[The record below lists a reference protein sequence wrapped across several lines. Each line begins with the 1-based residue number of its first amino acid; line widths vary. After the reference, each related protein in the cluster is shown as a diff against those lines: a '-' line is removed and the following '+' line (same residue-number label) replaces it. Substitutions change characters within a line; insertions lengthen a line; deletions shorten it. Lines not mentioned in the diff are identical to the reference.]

1 MDGFSCKRTSDA
13 YILKGNRYIATNSKT
28 NIMEKNKQID
38 AENFSQFSMLESEKY
53 DTYIKLVKPEVD
65 KILEEIIP
73 KGCWTLGVKM
83 KGKDVVAEIVLDTNE
98 TKYSAKYIEIDNKYV
113 WDYVVN
119 VKYYDNRKIISF
131 FERKEN
137 FEPITLSQTIYDKLD
152 VLYNGFE
159 K

>member
-1 MDGFSCKRTSDA
+1 
-13 YILKGNRYIATNSKT
+13 
-28 NIMEKNKQID
+28 MEKNKQID
-38 AENFSQFSMLESEKY
+38 ADNRSENFSQFSVLESEKY
-53 DTYIKLVKPEVD
+53 ETYIKLVKPEID

-83 KGKDVVAEIVLDTNE
+83 NGKDVVAEIVLDTNE

-131 FERKEN
+131 FGRKEN

-152 VLYNGFE
+152 ELYNCFE

>member
-1 MDGFSCKRTSDA
+1 
-13 YILKGNRYIATNSKT
+13 
-28 NIMEKNKQID
+28 MEKNKQND

-53 DTYIKLVKPEVD
+53 ETYIKLVKPEID

-131 FERKEN
+131 YERKEN

-152 VLYNGFE
+152 GLYNGFE

>member
-1 MDGFSCKRTSDA
+1 
-13 YILKGNRYIATNSKT
+13 
-28 NIMEKNKQID
+28 
-38 AENFSQFSMLESEKY
+38 MLESEKY
-53 DTYIKLVKPEVD
+53 ETYIKLVKPEID

-152 VLYNGFE
+152 GLYNGFE

>member
-1 MDGFSCKRTSDA
+1 
-13 YILKGNRYIATNSKT
+13 
-28 NIMEKNKQID
+28 MEKNKQND

-53 DTYIKLVKPEVD
+53 ETYIKLVKPEVD

-73 KGCWTLGVKM
+73 KGCWTLGVTM

-152 VLYNGFE
+152 GLYNGFE

>member
-1 MDGFSCKRTSDA
+1 
-13 YILKGNRYIATNSKT
+13 
-28 NIMEKNKQID
+28 MEKNKQND

-53 DTYIKLVKPEVD
+53 ETYIKLVKPEID

-152 VLYNGFE
+152 GLYNGFE